1 MRLYFFF
8 FNFFGGVWGF
18 LKARSQTSNAKLA
31 ITKQVQHTNCLLNA
45 KVILRPRVFSQ
56 VHFTEA
62 IRITY
67 GFSIA
72 VNCLMH
78 GTYKQNTG
86 QGSLYPYS
94 LLSTAFLN
102 EQEIF

>member
-1 MRLYFFF
+1 MDFSEGTQDETFLTFFF
-8 FNFFGGVWGF
+8 FLVGFGVF

-78 GTYKQNTG
+78 GT
-86 QGSLYPYS
+86 
-94 LLSTAFLN
+94 
-102 EQEIF
+102 